1 MVGSLQ
7 SNNINT
13 INTSVIES
21 TYKKVHLH
29 MKTKAMNLSLMNV
42 ETNWGWDYH
51 IQPNQRLAE
60 PNLSSANHPLAMSQ
74 S

>member
-1 MVGSLQ
+1 
-7 SNNINT
+7 
-13 INTSVIES
+13 
-21 TYKKVHLH
+21 